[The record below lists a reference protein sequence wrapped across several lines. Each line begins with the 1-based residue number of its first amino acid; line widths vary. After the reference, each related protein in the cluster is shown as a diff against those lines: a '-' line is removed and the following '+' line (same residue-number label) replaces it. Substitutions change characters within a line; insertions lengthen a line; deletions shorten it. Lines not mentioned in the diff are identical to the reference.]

1 MPDLV
6 QELNKQRELFRW
18 LDNREK
24 LPIPSNER
32 SDICLICYDLAI
44 EHHAAI
50 LLLFESGL
58 RGSMF
63 ALLRIQFEAQVRGQY
78 FQFCASEKQLVSFR
92 KKDKMDREFGQMI
105 AETETK
111 LGDELTV
118 LSNFKEN
125 SYGFLN
131 SLTHTGYQHLT
142 RRMDEGGKV
151 GAVNYPDQEVLQVL
165 QASGSLALLSYAG
178 VASLSGDTNFT
189 QEYRQKQV
197 ELSRVKPI

>member
-6 QELNKQRELFRW
+6 QELNKQRELFCW

-78 FQFCASEKQLVSFR
+78 FQFCASEKQLVRFR
-92 KKDKMDREFGQMI
+92 EKDKIDKELGQMI
-105 AETETK
+105 AETEAK
-111 LGDELTV
+111 IGDKLTV

-125 SYGFLN
+125 SYKSMN
-131 SLTHTGYQHLT
+131 SFTHTGYQHLA
-142 RRMDEGGKV
+142 RRMEEGGKV
-151 GAVNYPDQEVLQVL
+151 GAVNYSDQEVLQVL
-165 QASGSLALLSYAG
+165 QASGSLALLAYAG
-178 VASLSGDTNFT
+178 VAILGGDKNFME
-189 QEYRQKQV
+189 EYRQKLT
-197 ELSRVKPI
+197 ERS